1 MKKFIL
7 TALCAAL
14 CCTSAYA
21 EETVSSA
28 PETAVAKADT
38 TKTKKKKKKPVQYNE
53 KGEIIKTGIN
63 LGPLPV
69 VAFDADRG
77 FQFGALMNIYNFG
90 DGKNYPNPNA
100 QWYFEA
106 SAYVKESRVG
116 SYLFRAEYDNKTLIP
131 GVRMSICAGYY
142 KDQALDFYGF
152 NGYQSNYDMG
162 LFVNDEGK
170 LQNFSFDDSKGGQ
183 KLLKKFDEKGVAK
196 LPKGFYRFTR
206 ELVRFKADFTGKIL
220 KNFYWEAGYN
230 FNWVNTSTFT
240 PQGYTAYGDYFNG
253 GTTLFQLYKDWGI
266 IPEDQANG
274 GFISSVRAG
283 LMYDSRNVENNPTK
297 GIWAEAHVI
306 AAPKWLGSSIGHYK
320 FCATMR
326 QYVPLGTPKVVFAY
340 RLAYQGFFGNAP
352 WYAMPAYTTMGPKPD
367 YDGLGGYRTVRG
379 IMLNRVQGLHT
390 GFYNV
395 EFRYRFVDFKL
406 WKQNIAFAVSA
417 FTDGTHV
424 FKGYDMTLK
433 NPDIIN
439 ADNLGY
445 HFDSPAAR
453 QEALYKK
460 NLYNTYVLNRK
471 DGFHGSAGAGLRFIM
486 NENFIVA
493 FEYARC
499 FNKQDG
505 NGAFYINIGFL
516 F

>member
-1 MKKFIL
+1 MKNIIL
-7 TALCAAL
+7 TVLCAAL
-14 CCTSAYA
+14 FGTFADAHESDAVNTETTAA
-21 EETVSSA
+21 ET
-28 PETAVAKADT
+28 KANQ
-38 TKTKKKKKKPVQYNE
+38 KKKSKKPVQYNE

-100 QWYFEA
+100 QWYFEG

-142 KDQALDFYGF
+142 KDAALDFYGF
-152 NGYQSNYDMG
+152 NGYQSNYDMS

-170 LQNFSFDDSKGGQ
+170 LQNFSFDDNSKGGA
-183 KLLKKFDEKGVAK
+183 KLHKKFDEKGVAK
-196 LPKGFYRFTR
+196 LPKGFYRFSR
-206 ELVRFKADFTGKIL
+206 DLIRFKADFTGKIL

-230 FNWVNTSTFT
+230 FNWVETKSFT
-240 PQGYTAYGDYFNG
+240 PQGYTAYGNHIEG

-274 GFISSVRAG
+274 GFISSIRAG
-283 LMYDSRNVENNPTK
+283 LMYDSRNIENNPTK

-306 AAPKWLGSSIGHYK
+306 AAPKWLGTSVPHYK

-406 WKQNIAFAVSA
+406 WKQNIAFALSA

-433 NPDIIN
+433 NPEITN
-439 ADNLGY
+439 AVPGTVN
-445 HFDSPAAR
+445 A
-453 QEALYKK
+453 YKK
-460 NLYNTYVLNRK
+460 DLYNKYVLNRK

>member
-1 MKKFIL
+1 MKKIIL

-14 CCTSAYA
+14 FGTFADAHESGAVNT
-21 EETVSSA
+21 ET
-28 PETAVAKADT
+28 TAVE
-38 TKTKKKKKKPVQYNE
+38 TKTDIKKKNKKPVQYNE

-100 QWYFEA
+100 QWYFEG

-142 KDQALDFYGF
+142 KDAALDFYGF
-152 NGYQSNYDMG
+152 NGYQSNYDMS

-170 LQNFSFDDSKGGQ
+170 LQNFSFDDNSKGGA
-183 KLLKKFDEKGVAK
+183 KLQKKFDEKGVAK
-196 LPKGFYRFTR
+196 LPRGFYRFSR
-206 ELVRFKADFTGKIL
+206 DLIRFKADFTGKIL

-230 FNWVNTSTFT
+230 FNWVETKSFT
-240 PQGYTAYGDYFNG
+240 PQGYTAYGNHIEG

-274 GFISSVRAG
+274 GFISSIRAG
-283 LMYDSRNVENNPTK
+283 LMYDSRNIENNPTK

-306 AAPKWLGSSIGHYK
+306 AAPKWLGSSVEHYK

-352 WYAMPAYTTMGPKPD
+352 WYAMPVYTTMGPKPD
-367 YDGLGGYRTVRG
+367 FDGLGGYRTVRG

-390 GFYNV
+390 GFYNA

-406 WKQNIAFAVSA
+406 WKQNIAFALSA

-433 NPDIIN
+433 NPEIIN
-439 ADNLGY
+439 AVPGTVN
-445 HFDSPAAR
+445 A
-453 QEALYKK
+453 YKK
-460 NLYNTYVLNRK
+460 DLYNTYVLNRK